1 MLGYAMICPSA
12 SKFKSG
18 TLTISLTDDQKKK
31 YQKQLAMPGL
41 TEDCQAR
48 LMKARI
54 LILGATETAFVCAD
68 HLMRLGTGHLE
79 LAGASHYDMHL
90 LAERLDVLHPQ
101 PTDTHVSVADRTFDA
116 HDSEELIAS
125 FDVVVDG
132 LNDWQLKL
140 VASDA
145 CMHLSKPLVHVG
157 GEGFRYQL
165 YTMRPGRSA
174 CLRCVFPRIGI
185 DDFPKAQDENALFS
199 PVQGVLG
206 ALQAIEAA
214 KLAANFGAS
223 QGNELFKF
231 DFLSGEME
239 MITGLDGVADC
250 PDCGKRRR

>member
-1 MLGYAMICPSA
+1 MRRCVHRNPN
-12 SKFKSG
+12 FEPG
-18 TLTISLTDDQKKK
+18 TLTISLTEDQKKK
-31 YQKQLAMPGL
+31 YRKQLAMPGM
-41 TEDCQAR
+41 TTDCQAR

-54 LILGATETAFVCAD
+54 LILGASETAFVCAD
-68 HLMRLGTGHLE
+68 HLMRLGAGHLE
-79 LAGASHYDMHL
+79 LAGASHYDLHL
-90 LAERLDVLHPQ
+90 LAERLDALHPA
-101 PTDTHVSVADRTFDA
+101 PADTHVGVSEQTFDA
-116 HDSEELIAS
+116 HDSEQLITS

-132 LNDWQLKL
+132 LSDWQLKL

-185 DDFPKAQDENALFS
+185 DDFPKTPDEDALFP

-206 ALQAIEAA
+206 SLQAIEAA

-239 MITGLDGVADC
+239 MITGLDSVSDC
-250 PDCGKRRR
+250 PDCRKPRR

>member
-1 MLGYAMICPSA
+1 MRRCVHPNP
-12 SKFKSG
+12 KFEPG
-18 TLTISLTDDQKKK
+18 TLTISLTDEQKKK
-31 YQKQLAMPGL
+31 YRKQLAMPGM
-41 TEDCQAR
+41 TAECQER
-48 LMKARI
+48 LMKSRL
-54 LILGATETAFVCAD
+54 LILGASETAFVCAD
-68 HLMRLGTGHLE
+68 HLMRLGAGHLE
-79 LAGASHYDMHL
+79 LSGASHYDLHL
-90 LAERLDVLHPQ
+90 LAERLDALHPA
-101 PTDTHVSVADRTFDA
+101 PTDTHVGVSEQTFDA
-116 HDSEELIAS
+116 HDSEQLITS

-132 LNDWQLKL
+132 LSDWQLKL

-185 DDFPKAQDENALFS
+185 DDFPKTQDESALFP

-206 ALQAIEAA
+206 SLQAIEAA

-239 MITGLDGVADC
+239 MITGLDSVADC
-250 PDCGKRRR
+250 PDCRKPRR